1 MENLEAVRRWSK
13 WRRLKSRSA
22 LASRIK
28 AIFALILSGCRSQP
42 RQFRISA
49 RICQTSARSLK
60 TLVNSPVAYHAARR
74 STRLHRLKH
83 EFVRVM
89 LGSRLSQNQRKG
101 FSGIVL
107 SLANSHFYEAKKR
120 LSRQSASAPQPK
132 PPTARKILDDKVRP
146 Q

>member
-13 WRRLKSRSA
+13 WRPLKSRSA

-42 RQFRISA
+42 SELRISA
-49 RICQTSARSLK
+49 RICQTPARSLK
-60 TLVNSPVAYHAARR
+60 TLVNSSVAYHAARR

-83 EFVRVM
+83 EFVRDM
-89 LGSRLSQNQRKG
+89 LASRLSQKQTIKRIWTSIVLTETYKQG

-107 SLANSHFYEAKKR
+107 PLVNSHFSEAKKR
-120 LSRQSASAPQPK
+120 CHDNQLQHLS
-132 PPTARKILDDKVRP
+132 
-146 Q
+146 